1 VSIDSKMDFI
11 SQIID
16 EVVESVV
23 EEEWRP
29 IVGYDGKYE
38 VSDLGRVKGLKRGKI
53 LKPSPDKYGYLQVN
67 LCNNDVKTCFVHRLV
82 LQTFQPTEEELDC
95 DHVNFIKNDNR
106 LVNLRWATTSQNS
119 RYQPKR
125 EGCSSQYIGV
135 CWIKRQKKW
144 VANCRIDG
152 KLNHIGTF
160 DTEEEAGRAYND
172 FVISKGLQDFT
183 ILNKF

>member
-1 VSIDSKMDFI
+1 MDFI

-16 EVVESVV
+16 EVIESVV

-29 IVGYDGKYE
+29 IVGYEGKYE
-38 VSDLGRVKGLKRGKI
+38 VSDLGRVKSFARYKDGRI
-53 LKPSPDKYGYLQVN
+53 LKPSPNKDGYLHII
-67 LCNNDVKTCFVHRLV
+67 LCNKGQKTCLVHRLV
-82 LQTFQPTEEELDC
+82 LQTFNTTEEELDC

-106 LVNLRWATTSQNS
+106 LVNLRWATISQNA

-135 CWIKRQKKW
+135 SRESNRWRARCK
-144 VANCRIDG
+144 IDG
-152 KLNHIGTF
+152 KNIHLGTF
-160 DTEEEAGRAYND
+160 DTEEEGAKAYND
-172 FVISKGLQDFT
+172 FVISKGLQDFV